1 MEPEPMIITRWL
13 TCHTVGCGNAEVTLM
28 GVFPEDVDALF
39 CGVCSQPITDVATEP
54 PKPITEMPTWE
65 L

>member
-1 MEPEPMIITRWL
+1 MFA
-13 TCHTVGCGNAEVTLM
+13 TCHTTNCGNAEITLE
-28 GVFPEDVDALF
+28 VPDDVDSVL

-54 PKPITEMPTWE
+54 PEPIKEMPPWE